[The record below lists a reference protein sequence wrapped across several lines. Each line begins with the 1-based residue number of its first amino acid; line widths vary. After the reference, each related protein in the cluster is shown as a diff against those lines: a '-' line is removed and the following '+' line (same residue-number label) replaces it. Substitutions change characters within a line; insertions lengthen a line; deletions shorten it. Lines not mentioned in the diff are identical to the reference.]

1 MALMVLIVLM
11 VLISFLSYFGSEIAL
26 NLGGSNLSGVTAI
39 TIRQVFISRVD
50 FAQGL
55 LGRGRHSRTTL

>member
-11 VLISFLSYFGSEIAL
+11 VLISFLSYFGPEIAL

-39 TIRQVFISRVD
+39 TIRQIFISRVH